1 MPTFHLVV
9 VGSGGGPYET
19 NLSSY
24 LFKPCDTSWKDG
36 IIALEAGSG
45 MGTLQQLLN
54 SDTAL
59 FDKMTAHQIYSFIH
73 CFIISHAHL
82 DHVNG
87 LILSAGSLPGP
98 RKRICASLST
108 LKSLETI
115 FADRIWPNLA
125 SWDTVDAAYKLL
137 YDPLNF
143 NEGYRTIFPDVSVK
157 AMPVWHG
164 KNDTLGD
171 YESTAFFI
179 RHDPTGQEFLFFGDV
194 SPDSLC
200 ESSSEP
206 QTISVWRAA
215 APKIP
220 SKLSTIFIECSW
232 PAGRPDEQLYGHLS
246 PEHLVDELA
255 ALAAEVTDARAAA
268 STPSTTT
275 TAKSSHSSSTASRVA
290 ATSDEPKRK
299 KRRRSEPLAGL
310 RIYVIHCKDDLE
322 RKFSRPICHVIR
334 DQVEELV
341 RAKGLGAEVLSAEQG
356 MTIII

>member
-1 MPTFHLVV
+1 MRVLLIPTSSHTLTSIHSSIHL
-9 VGSGGGPYET
+9 Y
-19 NLSSY
+19 
-24 LFKPCDTSWKDG
+24 K
-36 IIALEAGSG
+36 
-45 MGTLQQLLN
+45 
-54 SDTAL
+54 
-59 FDKMTAHQIYSFIH
+59 
-73 CFIISHAHL
+73 CFLPINHRPIQNRL
-82 DHVNG
+82 D
-87 LILSAGSLPGP
+87 
-98 RKRICASLST
+98 
-108 LKSLETI
+108 
-115 FADRIWPNLA
+115 
-125 SWDTVDAAYKLL
+125 
-137 YDPLNF
+137 F

-200 ESSSEP
+200 ESSNP

-246 PEHLVDELA
+246 PEHLVDELTT
-255 ALAAEVTDARAAA
+255 LAAEVANVRAGAGTGA
-268 STPSTTT
+268 TTTT
-275 TAKSSHSSSTASRVA
+275 TAKSSHGSSAASGVA
-290 ATSDEPKRK
+290 ATGDEPKRK

-341 RAKGLGAEVLSAEQG
+341 RAKGLGVEVLSAEQG
-356 MTIII
+356 MKIGMSMRSSFFL

>member
-1 MPTFHLVV
+1 
-9 VGSGGGPYET
+9 
-19 NLSSY
+19 
-24 LFKPCDTSWKDG
+24 
-36 IIALEAGSG
+36 

-54 SDTAL
+54 RDTTL
-59 FDKMTAHQIYSFIH
+59 FDEMTAHQVYSFIH
-73 CFIISHAHL
+73 CFIITHAHL

-98 RKRICASLST
+98 RKRVCASLST

-125 SWDTVDAAYKLL
+125 SWDTDDAAYKLL

-143 NEGYRTIFPDVSVK
+143 SEGYRTIFPDVSVK

-179 RHDPTGQEFLFFGDV
+179 RHDLTGQEFLFFGDV

-200 ESSSEP
+200 ESSNP

-220 SKLSTIFIECSW
+220 NTLSTIFIECSW
-232 PAGRPDEQLYGHLS
+232 PAGRSDEQLYGHLS

-255 ALAAEVTDARAAA
+255 ALAAEVADVRAAA
-268 STPSTTT
+268 ATTAT
-275 TAKSSHSSSTASRVA
+275 TAKSSHGSSAASRAAAAATTATTSAKSSHVSSTASRVV
-290 ATSDEPKRK
+290 ATTNEPKRK

-310 RIYVIHCKDDLE
+310 RIYVIHCKEDLE

>member
-1 MPTFHLVV
+1 
-9 VGSGGGPYET
+9 
-19 NLSSY
+19 
-24 LFKPCDTSWKDG
+24 
-36 IIALEAGSG
+36 
-45 MGTLQQLLN
+45 
-54 SDTAL
+54 
-59 FDKMTAHQIYSFIH
+59 
-73 CFIISHAHL
+73 
-82 DHVNG
+82 
-87 LILSAGSLPGP
+87 
-98 RKRICASLST
+98 
-108 LKSLETI
+108 
-115 FADRIWPNLA
+115 
-125 SWDTVDAAYKLL
+125 
-137 YDPLNF
+137 
-143 NEGYRTIFPDVSVK
+143 
-157 AMPVWHG
+157 MPVWHG

-200 ESSSEP
+200 ESSSKP

-232 PAGRPDEQLYGHLS
+232 PADRPDEQLYGHLS

-255 ALAAEVTDARAAA
+255 ALAVEVADARAASA
-268 STPSTTT
+268 PSTTT
-275 TAKSSHSSSTASRVA
+275 TSKSSHSSSTASRVA

-356 MTIII
+356 MTISMSLCSYFLFESVALIRVPRSYLVLPFTSFSDGLFVVPLHILCVQ